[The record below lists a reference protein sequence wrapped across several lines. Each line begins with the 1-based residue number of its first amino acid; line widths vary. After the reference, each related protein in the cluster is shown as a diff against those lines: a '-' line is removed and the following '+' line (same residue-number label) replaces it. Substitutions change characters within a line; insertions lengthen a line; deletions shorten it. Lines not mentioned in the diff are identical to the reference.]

1 MTVGEMPSA
10 PEGEAPGGFIVPDQD
25 VASAGDGTRASAGDD
40 TRPEQGSLNLAGRR
54 AWKTWQLTVAVLVA
68 ALFGMWFNGTEG
80 SASSTAGIG
89 GSSSYKLPAP
99 GASTGGGSSSG
110 VTTTTVAGGATT
122 TTSPEAR
129 ATTTTAPGDTTTTT
143 AAATVGP
150 ATVLVPS
157 TQLTGNWTSPTFN
170 IAGGT
175 WNIGWAY
182 ACAPVPATTPTFAVF
197 VVNAGASTGTTPV
210 VSSST
215 PSGQSVTPQTSAGS
229 QQIVVRAPAGCRWAV
244 KVTGSS
250 S

>member
-1 MTVGEMPSA
+1 MTIGEMPSA
-10 PEGEAPGGFIVPDQD
+10 PEAASTPPVGQAPEQD
-25 VASAGDGTRASAGDD
+25 VASAGDD

-80 SASSTAGIG
+80 LASSTAGTG

-99 GASTGGGSSSG
+99 GASTGGSSG

-122 TTSPEAR
+122 TTSPEAG
-129 ATTTTAPGDTTTTT
+129 ATTTTAPIDTTTTT
-143 AAATVGP
+143 APATVGP

-175 WNIGWAY
+175 WNIGWAF

-197 VVNAGASTGTTPV
+197 VVNAGVSTGTTPA